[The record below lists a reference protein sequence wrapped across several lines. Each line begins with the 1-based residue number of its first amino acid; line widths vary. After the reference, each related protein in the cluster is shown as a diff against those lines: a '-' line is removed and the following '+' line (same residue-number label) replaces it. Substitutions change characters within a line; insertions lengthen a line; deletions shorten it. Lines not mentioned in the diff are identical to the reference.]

1 MSLRLVDAGWRAGG
15 RMIVE
20 RLSLAIEPGRILA
33 LVGPNGSGKSTAV
46 AMLAGDRTPV
56 TGSALLEEAPLSAWD
71 WRELARRRTVMRQSA
86 SIAFAFT
93 VREIVA
99 MGRAPHEG
107 AGRAADEAAIDAA
120 LQAADIVHLAGRSYT
135 TLSGGE
141 RQRAQFARA
150 LAQIGMA
157 SDGGGA
163 RYLLLD
169 EPTASLDLRHQ
180 HDLLKRARK
189 LAQDGVGVLAVLH
202 DLSLAL
208 GYADDLAVLAGG
220 RLAAVGPV
228 AEVADPA
235 LLGTVFGVPLTRFS
249 ASEGDDGST
258 ILAVAHSRLT

>member
-1 MSLRLVDAGWRAGG
+1 MSLRLIDASWRAGG
-15 RMIVE
+15 RVIVE
-20 RLSLAIEPGRILA
+20 QLTLAVEPGRVLA

-46 AMLAGDRTPV
+46 AMLAGDRAPIA
-56 TGSALLEEAPLSAWD
+56 GAALLDDKPVAGWN

-99 MGRAPHEG
+99 MGRAPHDE
-107 AGRAADEAAIDAA
+107 GRAVDELAIDAA
-120 LQAADIVHLAGRSYT
+120 LQAADIGHLAGRSYM

-150 LAQIGMA
+150 LAQIGTLRTGNA
-157 SDGGGA
+157 A

-180 HDLLKRARK
+180 HDLLHRARA

-208 GYADDLAVLAGG
+208 VYADDLAVLSGG
-220 RLAAVGPV
+220 RLVAVGPV
-228 AEVADPA
+228 AEVADPD
-235 LLGTVFGVPLTRFS
+235 LLGAVFGVPLARFS
-249 ASEGDDGST
+249 AVEGDGRNS
-258 ILAVAHSRLT
+258 ILAVAHSRLA